1 MIEGSFL
8 CGHSVS
14 SDGMSGESDP
24 SSERTDDETATTRE
38 EVRTIA
44 FRLREIQRLLSIRV
58 TQENRRLAANELE
71 PVAKE
76 NFPKQ
81 TDQRRS
87 ETDK

>member
-1 MIEGSFL
+1 
-8 CGHSVS
+8 
-14 SDGMSGESDP
+14 MSGNSDQP
-24 SSERTDDETATTRE
+24 SERTDDETATTRE
-38 EVRTIA
+38 EIRTIA

-81 TDQRRS
+81 TDQRS
-87 ETDK
+87 NKTDE